1 MQISRTAV
9 TSAVVATCHLAP
21 LVAIAAIL
29 VLVGAATVFLPW
41 FSRQP
46 RSVRVDI
53 IRLVS
58 ALRREGSAA
67 ANDRRPLPNQV
78 GVPLAGA
85 HEPRSGRHPVGSP

>member
-67 ANDRRPLPNQV
+67 RRTSAATSQPSRRAS
-78 GVPLAGA
+78 GW
-85 HEPRSGRHPVGSP
+85 RS